1 MPLQL
6 LNPATQETLN
16 YFLTNTFLHNNN
28 PIPNSINSTDG
39 VIYLEYSG
47 SYYVLEDF
55 MGGNP
60 INARRFG
67 TSTDKGY
74 SSAAINKAI
83 KLTKEY
89 NYKSLYVP
97 SGDYKISETI
107 TIDVTDDTTIIIDG
121 QLSTIPSFTNTEG
134 IVIGRSQ
141 AQTGA
146 LNSLS
151 GLNIKGLN
159 CSAEKRDYSN
169 PVGIKIINIIFS
181 TIEIKRVTGFGIG
194 TLFYSDNDAGGISY
208 NSFYLNYLHN
218 NTTNLK
224 FEKANTSGY
233 INENTFYG
241 GSFNHTRDFPD
252 GITYN
257 IEMKH
262 NPLNDHPYNNN
273 RFLYPSFEDNNVSAI
288 AAIMTGDSNTIVS
301 PRMENSQNHQYK
313 IILDEHSIRCQVLSK
328 GFVLNESSIDN
339 QGKENSYETN
349 TGNFLRTNSANPVLT
364 LQNGASSSLKLY
376 SGLDASTPTPNEVFF
391 VTGEGKG
398 YYSHSIYAEQ
408 GIRWVTSDGSR
419 NDRGL
424 FSGIGDPTVSAN
436 PGSLYVNNNGGNT
449 MLWVKASGGGSA
461 GWKPVGTQAAP
472 LTVPVPPSPVNAQD
486 VWARLEDLENKL
498 KAAGLLSS

>member
-1 MPLQL
+1 MPIQL

-16 YFLTNTFLHNNN
+16 YFPTNNFLHNNTQILN
-28 PIPNSINSTDG
+28 TINITDG
-39 VIYLEYSG
+39 VIYLEHSG
-47 SYYVLEDF
+47 NYYVMEDF

-67 TSTDKGY
+67 TGTDRGY
-74 SSAAINKAI
+74 SSLAINKAI

-89 NYKSLYVP
+89 NCKSLYVP

-107 TIDVTDDTTIIIDG
+107 IIDVSDDTTIIIDG
-121 QLSTIPSFTNTEG
+121 QLMTVPDFTGTEG
-134 IVIGRSQ
+134 IVIQRLPFESIK
-141 AQTGA
+141 
-146 LNSLS
+146 NSMS

-159 CSAEKRDYSN
+159 CSAEKKDYSD
-169 PVGIKIINIIFS
+169 PIGIKIADVIFS

-194 TLFYSDNDAGGISY
+194 TLLYSDNGNGGISY
-208 NSFYLNYLHN
+208 NSFYLNYFHN

-224 FEKANTSGY
+224 FEKADKSGY
-233 INENTFYG
+233 INENIFYG
-241 GSFNHTRDFPD
+241 GSFNHTEDFPD

-257 IEMKH
+257 IYMQH
-262 NPLNDHPYNNN
+262 NSKNSNPYNNN
-273 RFLYPSFEDNNVSAI
+273 RFFYPSFEDNHASKAF
-288 AAIMTGDSNTIVS
+288 AAYISGDSNTIVG
-301 PRMENSQNHQYK
+301 PRMENPKNSQYK
-313 IILDEHSIRCQVLSK
+313 IILSEYSIKCQILDK
-328 GFVLNESSIDN
+328 GFVLNENSIQDD
-339 QGKENSYETN
+339 GIENSYETN
-349 TGNFLRTNSANPVLT
+349 TGSFLRTNSANPVLT

-398 YYSHSIYAEQ
+398 YYSHSIYIEQ

-424 FSGIGDPTVSAN
+424 FSGSGDPTVNAN
-436 PGSLYVNNNGGNT
+436 PGSLYVNNNGGNA
-449 MLWVKASGGGSA
+449 MLWVKTSGGGSA